1 MISGMKAPTTPAVD
15 ERTAESISVFFRPGG
30 DCESPLVM
38 LIIIAY
44 EMVMLVVVMMM
55 VIIITHETVMLVVAM
70 VMLII
75 IPYETVM
82 LVVVMMMVTT
92 VEFLMTLIIRIIN
105 EVCTKI
111 MR

>member
-1 MISGMKAPTTPAVD
+1 MRELPRASASSFD
-15 ERTAESISVFFRPGG
+15 
-30 DCESPLVM
+30 L
-38 LIIIAY
+38 
-44 EMVMLVVVMMM
+44 
-55 VIIITHETVMLVVAM
+55 VAM

-75 IPYETVM
+75 IPYEMVM
-82 LVVVMMMVTT
+82 LVVMVTT